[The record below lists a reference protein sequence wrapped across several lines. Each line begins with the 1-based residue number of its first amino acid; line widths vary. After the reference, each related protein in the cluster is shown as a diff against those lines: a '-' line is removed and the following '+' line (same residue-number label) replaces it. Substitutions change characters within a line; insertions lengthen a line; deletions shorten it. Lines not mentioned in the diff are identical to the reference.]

1 MNILV
6 TGSQGYI
13 GTVLLSQLCEKSK
26 FNVFGIDSGYY
37 SSSLIEELKKDNAI
51 GKTRYNQV
59 KKIIENNLKKL
70 AKEGK

>member
-1 MNILV
+1 MNRLATINNQLRIL
-6 TGSQGYI
+6 
-13 GTVLLSQLCEKSK
+13 
-26 FNVFGIDSGYY
+26 
-37 SSSLIEELKKDNAI
+37 EELKKDNAI